1 MAKTTVAELASR
13 LEQLQAQIA
22 EMAHHIETLEKAKSG
37 GHVTNGRG
45 AVAVMPAPAAAEPG
59 ISEEELLAVAA
70 AIGAFLGVRAHIRQ
84 IRLVSSTAWA
94 VEGRV
99 SIQASHRLQG

>member
-45 AVAVMPAPAAAEPG
+45 AVAVMPAAAEPG